1 MDLKNT
7 KILIAEDDVLLQD
20 IWQQKIGKAGFN
32 VITAKNGEETLEK
45 IEAEKP
51 DFLLLDIVMPK
62 VDGFEVLKKVRSHP
76 DKKIREMVVM
86 VLSNLGS
93 EDDIKKAEDLG
104 SNSYIVKAMFS
115 TEDVINKIKEYQKKL
130 KINNNQ

>member
-1 MDLKNT
+1 MDDKNT

-20 IWQQKIGKAGFN
+20 IWKQKISKEGFN
-32 VITAKNGEETLEK
+32 VSTAINGAETLEK
-45 IEAEKP
+45 VEALKP

-62 VDGFEVLKKVRSHP
+62 VDGFEVLKRIRAHP
-76 DKKIREMVVM
+76 DKKIREMIVI

-93 EDDIKKAEDLG
+93 EEDIKKAEQLG

-115 TEDVINKIKEYQKKL
+115 TEDVIKKVREYQKRQETQKN
-130 KINNNQ
+130 K

>member
-1 MDLKNT
+1 MDLQNT

-20 IWQQKIGKAGFN
+20 IWQQKIAKAGFN

-62 VDGFEVLKKVRSHP
+62 LDGFEVLKRVRSHP
-76 DKKIREMVVM
+76 DKKIKKMIVM

-93 EDDIKKAEDLG
+93 EDDIKKAEKLG
-104 SNSYIVKAMFS
+104 SDSYIVKAMFS
-115 TEDVINKIKEYQKKL
+115 TEDVITKIKEYQQKL
-130 KINNNQ
+130 